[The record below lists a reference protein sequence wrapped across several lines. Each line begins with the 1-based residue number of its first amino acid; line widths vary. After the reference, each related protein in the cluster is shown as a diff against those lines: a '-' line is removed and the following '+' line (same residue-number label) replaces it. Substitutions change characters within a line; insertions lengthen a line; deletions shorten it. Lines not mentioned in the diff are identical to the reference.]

1 MPLYDDLKKRLWD
14 SLGKSEAGKK
24 VASKAAEKAAEAS
37 AAAASKAAEVAL
49 DEFADDFEK
58 QLVGDLDEVNEQDA
72 RLEARARAAEEL
84 QAQRFREVHETR
96 MNRESKAKAELEEL
110 KRKMGKK

>member
-1 MPLYDDLKKRLWD
+1 M
-14 SLGKSEAGKK
+14 
-24 VASKAAEKAAEAS
+24 
-37 AAAASKAAEVAL
+37 
-49 DEFADDFEK
+49 
-58 QLVGDLDEVNEQDA
+58 NEQDA